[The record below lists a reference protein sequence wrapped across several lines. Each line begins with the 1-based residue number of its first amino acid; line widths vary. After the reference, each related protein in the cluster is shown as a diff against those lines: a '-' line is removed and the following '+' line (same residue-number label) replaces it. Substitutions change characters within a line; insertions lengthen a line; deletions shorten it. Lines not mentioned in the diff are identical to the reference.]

1 LGYAVLVV
9 GLLLGAC
16 GQQETPA
23 AKEKVL
29 AKVGTTVITE
39 ADFEEALQRLDATGA
54 QTLEE
59 WRQQFQVLVDKH
71 LLLAEARKHNLQT
84 DAKVLRA
91 VAAWERDKMIGEL
104 MRREMGDELTW
115 DEAELEA
122 FFIETGAGRE
132 IRLQRFDIADRK
144 KALSLLEQL
153 RGGAF
158 FAEVAQAVGTRPQ
171 STNWLN
177 LLAVG
182 ARYAPLFLLEEKAV
196 ELVQAEGRYLLV
208 QVVAQ
213 RQIPLSER
221 RKLVEAALGRHKE
234 QKANIA
240 YLARLA
246 ERYEVQLDTA
256 ALAKTMAGIQS
267 QRLLK
272 SSLGEWTSAEYEEA
286 LTRLE
291 KPGAASASS
300 AAELGFRVTRAYIA
314 DRLLG
319 EEAQR
324 QGWREELAGDRE
336 KLLLQKMLELLWERE
351 VYSQVRFDESDL
363 RDFYEQNK
371 GRYTALAN
379 NAQALQ
385 AQVARDLRE
394 AKAAPIFDS
403 YIKNLRQQS
412 VAQVLIEEDN
422 FRAFV
427 ARKRQDAAPVDM

>member
-1 LGYAVLVV
+1 LFNALLVV
-9 GLLLGAC
+9 GLLLSAC
-16 GQQETPA
+16 AQQQTPA
-23 AKEKVL
+23 VSEKVL
-29 AKVGTTVITE
+29 ARVGTTAITE
-39 ADFEEALQRLDATGA
+39 ADFEEALQRLGGAAA

-71 LLLAEARKHNLQT
+71 LLLAEARRRNLQT
-84 DAKVLRA
+84 DVSVLRA
-91 VAAWERDKMIGEL
+91 VAAWERDKMIDEL
-104 MRREMGDELTW
+104 LRREMGEELTW
-115 DEAELEA
+115 DEAELET

-132 IRLQRFDIADRK
+132 IRLQRFDIAEQK
-144 KALSLLEQL
+144 KALSILGEL
-153 RGGAF
+153 RSGAS
-158 FAEVAQAVGTRPQ
+158 FAAVAQASGTRPQ
-171 STNWLN
+171 GTDWLN
-177 LLAVG
+177 LLVVG
-182 ARYAPLFLLEEKAV
+182 PRYAPLFLLEEEAV

-213 RQIPLSER
+213 RQVSLSER
-221 RKLVEAALGRHKE
+221 RELVAAALGRRKE

-256 ALAKTMAGIQS
+256 ALAKAMSGAQG

-272 SSLGEWTSAEYEEA
+272 SSLGEWTSAEYAEA

-291 KPGAASASS
+291 KPGAPPASS

-351 VYSQVRFDESDL
+351 VYAQVRIDENDL
-363 RDFYEQNK
+363 RAFYEQNK

-379 NAQALQ
+379 NEQALQ
-385 AQVARDLRE
+385 AQVARDLRD
-394 AKAAPIFDS
+394 AKAAPVFDR
-403 YIKNLRQQS
+403 YIENLRQQS
-412 VAQVLIEEDN
+412 AAQVLIEEEN